1 MLMSSKLK
9 RELAHCRHQHDQ
21 AQAEQQAIRTHTA
34 VIEFTPDGEVL
45 TANERFLAI
54 LGYPLAEAQGAHH
67 SQFCAPEQAQS
78 HEYRAFWQQLRQG
91 QSQSGTFSRLN
102 RQGRVVWLEATY
114 LPVLDAQGSV
124 VKIMKV
130 ASDVTE
136 RQQQLAAQQAVL
148 DALHLS
154 MAVIEFAPDGTI
166 ITANDNFVTTMSYRL
181 DQLTGRHHRMF
192 CDDEFYQQQPHFWQ
206 ELASGQHK
214 SGRFKRF
221 DATGREI
228 WLEASYNPILDD
240 NGKVARVIK
249 FASEITA
256 RVQRGQQARDA
267 SEVANVTAT
276 QTASIAEQGSRFLQA
291 SVTTSSQI
299 ADDLE
304 QATLVINRLNEQA
317 RNIEEIVATISSVAD
332 QTNLLALNAAIEAA
346 RAGEQG
352 RGFAVVADEVRKL
365 AGRTS
370 KATAEIGQVVQQN
383 RELTVQVS
391 AAITAVTKVADQGK
405 QQVLDVAGIMTEI
418 HQGAR
423 AVQNAVAELN

>member
-9 RELAHCRHQHDQ
+9 RELAHCRQQHAQ
-21 AQAEQQAIRTHTA
+21 AQAEQHAIRAHMA
-34 VIEFTPDGEVL
+34 VIEFTPEGEVL
-45 TANERFLAI
+45 TANELFLAI
-54 LGYPLAEAQGAHH
+54 FGYSLSEVEGVHH
-67 SQFCAPEQAQS
+67 SRFCTPASAKS
-78 HEYRAFWQQLRQG
+78 REYRHFWQQLKQG
-91 QSQSGTFSRLN
+91 LSQSGTFSRLN
-102 RQGRVVWLEATY
+102 RQGQVVWLEARY
-114 LPVLDAQGSV
+114 LPVFDDDGSV
-124 VKIMKV
+124 VKVIKI
-130 ASDVTE
+130 ASEVTE
-136 RQQQLAAQQAVL
+136 KQQQLAANKAVL

-154 MAVIEFAPDGTI
+154 MAMIEFTTDGCI
-166 ITANDNFVTTMSYRL
+166 ITANDNFLTTMSYRL
-181 DQLTGRHHRMF
+181 EQVVGQHHRLF
-192 CDDEFYQQQPHFWQ
+192 CDDDFYRQQPHFWQ
-206 ELASGQHK
+206 QLASGQHK

-240 NGKVARVIK
+240 DGKVVRVIK
-249 FASEITA
+249 FASDITA
-256 RVQRGQQARDA
+256 RVQRAEQARAA
-267 SEVANVTAT
+267 SEVASVTAT
-276 QTASIAEQGSRFLQA
+276 QTASIAEQGSEFLQA
-291 SVTTSSQI
+291 SVTTSAKI

-304 QATLVINRLNEQA
+304 QATVVIQRLNEQA

-383 RELTVQVS
+383 RELTGQVS
-391 AAITAVTKVADQGK
+391 AAITAVTQVADQGK
-405 QQVLDVAGIMTEI
+405 QQVLGVAGIMTEI

-423 AVQNAVAELN
+423 AVQKAVAELG

>member
-1 MLMSSKLK
+1 MMSSKLK
-9 RELAHCRHQHDQ
+9 RELSHCRQQYDL
-21 AQAEQQAIRTHTA
+21 AKAEQQAIRSHMA
-34 VIEFTPDGEVL
+34 VIEFTPQGEIL
-45 TANERFLAI
+45 DANNGFLAVV
-54 LGYPLAEAQGAHH
+54 GYSLTEVQGAHH
-67 SQFCAPEQAQS
+67 QMFCAPQLVNSAK
-78 HEYRAFWQQLRQG
+78 YREFWQQLGQG
-91 QSQSGTFSRLN
+91 QSQSGAFARLN
-102 RQGRVVWLEATY
+102 RQGDVIWLEATY
-114 LPVLDAQGSV
+114 FPVLDEQGTV
-124 VKIMKV
+124 VKILKI
-130 ASDVTE
+130 ASDITE
-136 RQQQLAAQQAVL
+136 KQHRLDAQQAVL
-148 DALHLS
+148 SALHLS
-154 MAVIEFAPDGTI
+154 MAVIEFSVDGNI
-166 ITANDNFVTTMSYRL
+166 ISANDNFLSTMSYREE
-181 DQLTGRHHRMF
+181 QIKGQHHRLF
-192 CDDEFYQQQPHFWQ
+192 CDEEFYQQQPHFWQ

-240 NGKVARVIK
+240 GGKVTRVIK

-256 RVQRGQQARDA
+256 RVQRGQQAREA
-267 SEVANVTAT
+267 SEVASVTAT

-291 SVTTSSQI
+291 SVATSSQI

-304 QATLVINRLNEQA
+304 QATLVIQRLNEQA

-391 AAITAVTKVADQGK
+391 AAITAVTLVADQGK
-405 QQVLDVAGIMTEI
+405 QQVLDVAGIMTDI
-418 HQGAR
+418 HQGAQ
-423 AVQNAVAELN
+423 AVQEAVVGLV